1 MHKRKEQN
9 ESLDFK
15 ITKIQELQKGCRS
28 ETHYSPHPMERELR
42 NKDFNPITVNSFAS
56 DIYFRNCISRLNR
69 AYYRKMFSQGVTLGG
84 TGKEVG
90 DRHPKVGEGALI
102 GASATILGNI
112 KIGKGAM
119 VAAGSLVLKDVPPHR

>member
-1 MHKRKEQN
+1 M
-9 ESLDFK
+9 
-15 ITKIQELQKGCRS
+15 
-28 ETHYSPHPMERELR
+28 
-42 NKDFNPITVNSFAS
+42 
-56 DIYFRNCISRLNR
+56 
-69 AYYRKMFSQGVTLGG
+69 TLGG

-102 GASATILGNI
+102 SASATILGNI

>member
-1 MHKRKEQN
+1 
-9 ESLDFK
+9 
-15 ITKIQELQKGCRS
+15 
-28 ETHYSPHPMERELR
+28 MERELR
-42 NKDFNPITVNSFAS
+42 NKDFNPVTVNSFAS
-56 DIYFRNCISRLNR
+56 NTLEIEFQDQIILIIEKCF
-69 AYYRKMFSQGVTLGG
+69 QGVTLGG

-90 DRHPKVGEGALI
+90 DRHPKVSDGALI